1 VFEYTYDAVGN
12 RLTQTINSVTTTYV
26 YDAANRLVSVNG
38 VSYTWDNNGNL
49 TSDGTNTYTYDY
61 ANRLVSLTNGVDN
74 YN

>member
-1 VFEYTYDAVGN
+1 
-12 RLTQTINSVTTTYV
+12 
-26 YDAANRLVSVNG
+26 VNG